1 MDPRVLN
8 LSAFGEVIK
17 NPKDKQ
23 DIEVS
28 PEPQRALPPADVD
41 DFKYMD
47 SPKVDFDFKSVVR
60 GDKKSLV
67 GADRKSGDGETKYG
81 KLVSKLLQNI
91 IQTKLLHWQCLL
103 YGQHKALDELF
114 NGLIDNGD
122 TLVETVM
129 GKYGRPTLVGDDL
142 NIKIYNFENPKDG
155 DLTEFMEHLYQCYRV
170 DCRSLFNE
178 EKDSEILN
186 IIDEIIGLID
196 QTKYLIS
203 LR

>member
-1 MDPRVLN
+1 MEPRVLN
-8 LSAFGEVIK
+8 LSAFGEVIN

-23 DIEVS
+23 DREL
-28 PEPQRALPPADVD
+28 PQEPQKALPPADVD
-41 DFKYMD
+41 DFKYVD
-47 SPKVDFDFKSVVR
+47 SPEKDFDFKSVVR
-60 GDKKSLV
+60 GDKKSVV
-67 GADRKSGDGETKYG
+67 GVVKKSEDGETKYG

-114 NGLIDNGD
+114 GSLIDNGD
-122 TLVETVM
+122 TLVEAVM

-155 DLTEFMEHLYQCYRV
+155 DLTEFMDHLYQCYRV
-170 DCRSLFNE
+170 DCRSHFDE
-178 EKDSEILN
+178 EKDSEIVN
-186 IIDEIIGLID
+186 IIDEIIASID

>member
-8 LSAFGEVIK
+8 LSAFGDVIK
-17 NPKDKQ
+17 DPRSKQ
-23 DIEVS
+23 DIEIAD
-28 PEPQRALPPADVD
+28 EPQRALPPAE
-41 DFKYMD
+41 DFPEPRPLPIPDKGMD
-47 SPKVDFDFKSVVR
+47 FRTVISKGKE
-60 GDKKSLV
+60 
-67 GADRKSGDGETKYG
+67 SGDGETKYG

-91 IQTKLLHWQCLL
+91 IQSKLLHWQCLL

-129 GKYGRPTLVGDDL
+129 GKYGRPTLVGEDL
-142 NIKIYNFENPKDG
+142 NIKLYNFADPKDG
-155 DLTEFMEHLYQCYRV
+155 DLSKFMNDLYQCYRV
-170 DCRSLFNE
+170 DCRSYFDE